1 MPKKAPKMS
10 EEERLQWEADKAAAE
25 AEAEVPRYSTV
36 PVFSLT
42 VEKCH
47 VGQVSN
53 LHNTLGKEFPGEN
66 STNSKF
72 GIRGRN

>member
-1 MPKKAPKMS
+1 MS

-25 AEAEVPRYSTV
+25 AEAEVPSYSTV
-36 PVFSLT
+36 VTLT
-42 VEKCH
+42 VKICH

-66 STNSKF
+66 LTNSKF